1 MGLCVCVGR
10 CIISQL
16 PCATTNQ
23 SHLLF
28 WKWRAAVLTACDY
41 SQWMT
46 ATIERALYRLK
57 DKKKRTSCGQQV
69 WVYFKLMAW
78 ALARSTPAS
87 HRLDRM
93 KCDSVLPGLTVTVL
107 PPSSCRNGGAH
118 RPSVPRPAD
127 SRLSPQ
133 STEQGGGRSD
143 GGNQLCVA
151 IKLSFLSPSNGLL
164 VPWFWAAWSCWSMCT
179 APSLTH
185 SLSLSY
191 LW

>member
-1 MGLCVCVGR
+1 M
-10 CIISQL
+10 
-16 PCATTNQ
+16 TT
-23 SHLLF
+23 
-28 WKWRAAVLTACDY
+28 
-41 SQWMT
+41 
-46 ATIERALYRLK
+46 TIERALYRLK
-57 DKKKRTSCGQQV
+57 DKKKNKNKHTSCGQQV

-93 KCDSVLPGLTVTVL
+93 KCDLVLPGPTVTVL